1 MRDDPLAWDFAIR
14 VTRPALLLAP
24 QNYLADVTARLSEAK
39 IQDAVSGYDT
49 GPIFDWLMA
58 SISLQGI
65 SDAIALDYDA
75 RHGGIRYVEIESA
88 LRGPPIC
95 PRLRCYWSFD
105 ACNYRKGER
114 KCSEP
119 GLQPF
124 CPLPKHPLRKGLLN
138 VAAYN
143 LFLFIRD
150 VCDGDF
156 VDWVDSRLEAADVG
170 VGAPG
175 REQRMQAA
183 LLGPLRHI
191 AGVGPKLWNMMLAD
205 LLLAGDPRRKRWA
218 TTGANMIAIDTL
230 IHNFLHRT
238 GVLRRFGAEH
248 AYGAGCYAPHGCA
261 AIVSGLAE
269 RIDAREFNPTNP
281 PFFPRFVQHALW
293 GFCAAWGW
301 NICNGNMIDDRRGCE
316 NSNCPAFSDCD
327 RRPLKPARV

>member
-1 MRDDPLAWDFAIR
+1 MRDGQSAWDYVIR

-24 QNYLADVTARLSEAK
+24 RNYLADVTVRLSEAK
-39 IQDAVSGYDT
+39 IQDAVSGRDT
-49 GPIFDWLMA
+49 EPIFDWLIA

-75 RHGGIRYVEIESA
+75 RHGGIRHAEIKSA
-88 LRGPPIC
+88 LRSPPLC
-95 PRLRCYWSFD
+95 PKLRCYWRFD
-105 ACNYRKGER
+105 ACSYRKGA
-114 KCSEP
+114 KTCAEP
-119 GLQPF
+119 SLRPF

-156 VDWVDSRLEAADVG
+156 VGWIDSRLEAADTGVG
-170 VGAPG
+170 VPG

-183 LLGPLRHI
+183 LLEPLGHI

-205 LLLAGDPRRKRWA
+205 LLLAGDPQRERWV

-238 GVLRRFGAEH
+238 GVLRRLGAEH
-248 AYGAGCYAPHGCA
+248 AYGAGCYAPNGCA

-269 RIDAREFNPTNP
+269 RIDAREFNPANP
-281 PFFPRFVQHALW
+281 AIFPRFVQHALW
-293 GFCAAWGW
+293 GFCAAWGRD
-301 NICNGNMIDDRRGCE
+301 ICNGNRIDDRGRCQ
-316 NSNCPAFSDCD
+316 SRQCPAYEDCD
-327 RRPLKPARV
+327 RVALKGPRG